1 MLASLRPLST
11 LYTKHMF
18 EANRFWKNV
27 NLNVGLF
34 TKRLV
39 FSSVQECSDS
49 APQVAQLLAAAA
61 ETAPR
66 DGAAAAEGAERQGG
80 DLRFLFVCFFCIAFW
95 KGVLVGG
102 FGLRLE
108 VGKVIW

>member
-1 MLASLRPLST
+1 MLASLRPLSK
-11 LYTKHMF
+11 LYTTRMF
-18 EANRFWKNV
+18 EANRFGKNV

-34 TKRLV
+34 TNRLV

-66 DGAAAAEGAERQGG
+66 DGAAADEGAERQGG
-80 DLRFLFVCFFCIAFW
+80 GLAFFVCLFFCIAFW
-95 KGVLVGG
+95 KGG
-102 FGLRLE
+102 FGGWVWFE
-108 VGKVIW
+108 A